1 MAGRGFTAADSGR
14 GLVGDASSPSFAG
27 SVVLNEAAVRRLRLS
42 APLNQTIV
50 MNGGQWT
57 LRVVGVVKD
66 ALMLS
71 PFSPAEPTFFID
83 RPQYTSTLIYR
94 LSPKADIHDAVSK
107 LTAIFNRYNPAYPYS
122 WHFADESYA
131 TKFSLETLIGRLAA
145 IFAALAI
152 FISCLGLF
160 GLATVMADQRR
171 KEIGIRKVL
180 GASVPQ
186 VWALLSKD
194 FVWMTTLSVLVATPV
209 AYYFLDRWLQQYDYR
224 IVIRPWVFVAA
235 GGAAILVTTLTVS
248 FRSVKAALANPA
260 ESIRTE

>member
-1 MAGRGFTAADSGR
+1 
-14 GLVGDASSPSFAG
+14 
-27 SVVLNEAAVRRLRLS
+27 
-42 APLNQTIV
+42 
-50 MNGGQWT
+50 
-57 LRVVGVVKD
+57 
-66 ALMLS
+66 
-71 PFSPAEPTFFID
+71 
-83 RPQYTSTLIYR
+83 
-94 LSPKADIHDAVSK
+94 VSK
-107 LTAIFNRYNPAYPYS
+107 LTEIFNRYNSAYPYS

-131 TKFSLETLIGRLAA
+131 AKFSLETLIGRLAG

-194 FVWMTTLSVLVATPV
+194 FVWMTTLSALVATPV
-209 AYYFLDRWLQQYDYR
+209 AYFFLHRWLQQYDYR
-224 IVIRPWVFVAA
+224 IVISPWVFVAA

-248 FRSVKAALANPA
+248 CRSVKGALANPA